1 MPAITVFTP
10 TYNRAYIIEKLYR
23 SLQSQT
29 ISDFEWLIIDDGST
43 DNTNELLD
51 TWMKENNKFP
61 IRYYKVKN
69 GGKHRAINKAT
80 GLAQG
85 KLFFIVDSD
94 DHLTSDALESVVN
107 WERSIK
113 NKERFCGLSGNRGK
127 SENYIIGSTFEGKY
141 LDATS
146 LERNRYNITGDKAEV
161 FYTEILRQYK
171 FDEIEGEK
179 FITEATV
186 WNRMA
191 FDGYKIR
198 WFNKTIYLCDYL
210 DDGLTKNMN
219 EIFIN
224 NPIGTALYIRQEILF
239 HNCDIKGKLSYYNL
253 FYEFMKRKFSINQI
267 AKYLEIKI
275 LTLLA
280 AISLVRCKKILIRD

>member
-10 TYNRAYIIEKLYR
+10 TFNRAYIIEKLYN
-23 SLQSQT
+23 SLLNQT
-29 ISDFEWLIIDDGST
+29 ISDFEWLVIDDGSS
-43 DNTNELLD
+43 DNTNELFD
-51 TWMKENNKFP
+51 IWMKENNKFP
-61 IRYYKVKN
+61 IRYYKVEN

-80 GLAQG
+80 GLAKG

-94 DHLTSDALESVVN
+94 DHLATDALEYVVN

-113 NKERFCGLSGNRGK
+113 DKEIFCGISGNKGK
-127 SENYIIGSTFEGKY
+127 SENDIIGSTFDGNY

-146 LERNRYNITGDKAEV
+146 LERNKYNIKGDKAEI
-161 FYTEILRQYK
+161 FYTEILRKYK
-171 FDEIEGEK
+171 FNEIEGEN

-198 WFNKTIYLCDYL
+198 WFNKTIYLCEYL

-239 HNCDIKGKLSYYNL
+239 HNCDIKGKLSYYNIY
-253 FYEFMKRKFSINQI
+253 YEFMKREFSLKQI
-267 AKYLEIKI
+267 ARYLEIKI
-275 LTLLA
+275 LTLLT
-280 AISLVRCKKILIRD
+280 AISFVRCKKLIRG